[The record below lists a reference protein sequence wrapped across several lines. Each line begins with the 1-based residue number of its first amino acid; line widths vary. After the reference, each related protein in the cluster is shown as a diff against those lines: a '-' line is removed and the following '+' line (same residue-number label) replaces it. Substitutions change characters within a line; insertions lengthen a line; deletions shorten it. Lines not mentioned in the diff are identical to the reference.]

1 MAGTQLLCRF
11 DARLKQLG
19 MRVRFFTPRLDLSTD
34 HRQRAM
40 PVRALWMA
48 LAGVLCLQ
56 PLNAQDR
63 GAATI
68 EQMLGQVSLMED
80 NHPGRP
86 LFVGNVVRAQQTI
99 VTGPDSYAKFR
110 LPDNS
115 TFEVFEKS
123 TVQFHADHGW
133 SYLMNVILG
142 RVKIFIDHSKGPNS
156 NSVTTPTAVI
166 SVRGTVF
173 DVIVEDTDGT
183 TFVVCDEGA
192 VQVRNLTAPGGEPI
206 LRPGDSI
213 RIFRGQG
220 LMGKQINK
228 DPIFQGI
235 LRAARDAIQVALQ
248 GRVGGV
254 GPGIG
259 GTPVP
264 AGGAGGGAQ
273 GDKGK
278 GGAAPPAAPP
288 AAPGG
293 NGH

>member
-1 MAGTQLLCRF
+1 
-11 DARLKQLG
+11 

-34 HRQRAM
+34 HPQRAQV
-40 PVRALWMA
+40 VRALWMA
-48 LAGVLCLQ
+48 LMGLVCLQ
-56 PLNAQDR
+56 PLSAQDR
-63 GAATI
+63 GAATL
-68 EQMLGQVSLMED
+68 EQLLGQVSLMED
-80 NHPGRP
+80 NHPGKP
-86 LFVGNVVRAQQTI
+86 LFVGNVLKAQQII
-99 VTGPDSYAKFR
+99 VTGPNSYAKFR

-115 TFEVFEKS
+115 TFEVYENA
-123 TVQFHADHGW
+123 TVTFHADYGW
-133 SYLMNVILG
+133 SHLLNVIMG

-183 TFVVCDEGA
+183 TLVVCDEGA
-192 VQVRNLTAPGGEPI
+192 VQVRNLTAPGGEPV
-206 LRPGDSI
+206 LHPGDSV

-220 LMGKQINK
+220 LMGRQINK
-228 DPIFQGI
+228 DPIIQGV
-235 LRAARDAIQVALQ
+235 LRAVRDAAQVALQ

-259 GTPVP
+259 GGAPVP
-264 AGGAGGGAQ
+264 AGGGAGGAQ

>member
-1 MAGTQLLCRF
+1 
-11 DARLKQLG
+11 
-19 MRVRFFTPRLDLSTD
+19 
-34 HRQRAM
+34 
-40 PVRALWMA
+40 
-48 LAGVLCLQ
+48 
-56 PLNAQDR
+56 
-63 GAATI
+63 
-68 EQMLGQVSLMED
+68 MED
-80 NHPGRP
+80 KHPGRP

-123 TVQFHADHGW
+123 TVQFPRRSRLVVSDERDP
-133 SYLMNVILG
+133 G

-235 LRAARDAIQVALQ
+235 LRAARDAMQVALQ